1 MADIFEV
8 ALNGSANIFIASGLE
23 NIRNCLCAI
32 AATRVGSVPLYRHF
46 GTDWQW
52 VDHPEP
58 VAMARFRAELM
69 EAIDKY
75 EPRVEITSIAFK
87 VDKTRAMDGRLYP
100 VVRFRLR
107 EGVTL

>member
-1 MADIFEV
+1 MADMFEI
-8 ALNGSANIFIASGLE
+8 ALTGGTNIFAASGLE
-23 NIRNCLCAI
+23 NIRNCLSAI

-69 EAIDKY
+69 DAIDKY
-75 EPRVEITSIAFK
+75 EPRVEITSISFK
-87 VDKTRAMDGRLYP
+87 PDKTQAMDGRLYP